1 MSKLMKENKEYQKK
15 ISQDIFDEKLI
26 YHCSGFEIN
35 GSGGAE
41 TYLTSL
47 INHQLPGVS
56 DRVLKSLQNVDQSQF
71 KLVHIHSPDLLLG
84 ITGKCPV
91 VFTVHNHSTYCPSGT
106 KYLAG
111 QGVVCERNFSYL
123 GCTWGK
129 VVDGCGSRRPQRAV
143 KEFLHSQQVLNIL
156 NNLKITVVANSNYV
170 REQLIKNGVS
180 SEKIIT
186 LRCGTSVPPIGT
198 KPLSLEIHQNHRIL
212 FVGRIVP
219 DKGLEWLLKTLV
231 HTNPRI
237 HLDIAGEGW
246 DKLRLEKLASSLGL
260 NNRITWHGWCEA
272 DKLNTLYQQCFA
284 VIFPS
289 VWPEPAGLVTL
300 EAYARYRPVIASAV
314 GGIPEHLRDR
324 ETGILVPANDI
335 KKLADAITE
344 LDTDYQKSRQ
354 IGEQGHAFLM
364 KELTMDVH
372 VKHLQEIYEKIIY
385 DFSI

>member
-1 MSKLMKENKEYQKK
+1 MSNLIKETEKFPKK
-15 ISQDIFDEKLI
+15 ISHGISAKKLI

-47 INHQLPGVS
+47 INSQLPDVS

-84 ITGKCPV
+84 LTGKCPA

-111 QGVVCERNFSYL
+111 QGAICERNFSYL

-129 VVDGCGSRRPQRAV
+129 IVDGCGSRRPQRVV
-143 KEFLHSQQVLNIL
+143 KEFMHSQQVLNIL
-156 NNLKITVVANSNYV
+156 KNQKITVIANSNYV
-170 REQLIKNGVS
+170 RGQLMQNGVPP
-180 SEKIIT
+180 EKIIT
-186 LRCGTSVPPIGT
+186 LRCGTEVPKMGT

-231 HTNPRI
+231 HTNPQI
-237 HLDIAGEGW
+237 QLDIAGEGW
-246 DKLRLEKLASSLGL
+246 DRLRLEKLANSLGL
-260 NNRITWHGWCEA
+260 NNRITWHGWCDG
-272 DKLNTLYQQCFA
+272 DKLNALYQQCFA
-284 VIFPS
+284 VVFPS

-314 GGIPEHLRDR
+314 GGIPEHLRDG

-335 KKLADAITE
+335 NKLASAITE
-344 LDTDYQKSRQ
+344 LDIDYQKSRH

-364 KELTMDVH
+364 KELTMDIH
-372 VKHLQEIYEKIIY
+372 IKRLQEIYERIILE
-385 DFSI
+385 FFV